1 MSTQK
6 DIEDKL
12 IKQWCSNSRVA
23 WSAKSWKHLVEHS
36 CRSQLCAVIN
46 AWTMCGC
53 STSFGAGDMLHM
65 AHVFVSALQR
75 RIFGCLPFPEYA
87 SNLSSRSS
95 MILSAVKFLTTVSVR
110 TEKSPAPRAVTH
122 AWQYVQLFERASL
135 CALDSQSRP
144 ALGSLFLFVDSFHCD
159 SERFSFGNLSGF
171 WMCSVPVNI
180 YSDEPEGCWH
190 PLTKVHGGGP
200 SWRWAEAN
208 CLRSQTKC
216 ERAHALLVKYVFPD
230 MICLNSVHE

>member
-1 MSTQK
+1 M
-6 DIEDKL
+6 
-12 IKQWCSNSRVA
+12 
-23 WSAKSWKHLVEHS
+23 AKSWKHLVEHS

-180 YSDEPEGCWH
+180 YADEPEGCWH